1 MELDIRLHGRS
12 WESEEFGRHDELPGR
27 LELIGGKLCWN
38 DEERLLLLGALLE
51 HVGTARAVQL
61 GPLQAWQNAVA
72 MRIEDNS

>member
-12 WESEEFGRHDELPGR
+12 WVSKEFGRHDELPGT
-27 LELIGGKLCWN
+27 LELIAGKLCSI

-61 GPLQAWQNAVA
+61 GK
-72 MRIEDNS
+72 R